1 MRLVNSFW
9 HSAFKAEE
17 NIQPKHKIALREQI
31 KVKIASGYIAKIFFI
46 YLRASRNE
54 GEIYK
59 KSRE

>member
-31 KVKIASGYIAKIFFI
+31 KVKIASGYIEKFSLFTHEPAETREKYI
-46 YLRASRNE
+46 
-54 GEIYK
+54 K
-59 KSRE
+59 K